1 MRAFKNLPLSPL
13 SGGEGGERGDGPVAQ
28 EPQINHLTLPRLQR
42 GPLPL
47 PRKAA
52 ERGFPAVYQVR

>member
-13 SGGEGGERGDGPVAQ
+13 SGGEGGERGGGLVAQ
-28 EPQINHLTLPRLQR
+28 EPLINHLT
-42 GPLPL
+42 LPL

-52 ERGFPAVYQVR
+52 EGGFPAVYQVR